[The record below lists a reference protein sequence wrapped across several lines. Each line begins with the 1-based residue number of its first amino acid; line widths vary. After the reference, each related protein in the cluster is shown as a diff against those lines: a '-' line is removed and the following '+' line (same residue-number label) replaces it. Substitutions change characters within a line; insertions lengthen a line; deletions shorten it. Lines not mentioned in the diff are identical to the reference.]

1 MKLTDEEF
9 KSFKNK
15 LLNDYSEGEIE
26 KLMNLNTDDIKDYI
40 NFLKTFHLGTANGDY
55 NILYMPHFP
64 IIDKLVDKLK
74 NINIC
79 IPCEIKEILR
89 SLSRE
94 MLIDEIKQKGE
105 VKNG

>member
-15 LLNDYSEGEIE
+15 LLNEYSEEERDELRKISIE
-26 KLMNLNTDDIKDYI
+26 DIKDHI
-40 NFLKTFHLGTANGDY
+40 NFLTNY
-55 NILYMPHFP
+55 NFTVNSDCNVLYMPHFP
-64 IIDKLVDKLK
+64 IIDELVDKLK

-79 IPCEIKEILR
+79 IPCEIKEILK

-94 MLIDEIKQKGE
+94 ILIDEIKQKGE

>member
-15 LLNDYSEGEIE
+15 LLNEYSEE
-26 KLMNLNTDDIKDYI
+26 KRDELRKISTEDIKDHI
-40 NFLKTFHLGTANGDY
+40 NFLTNYNFKIANGDY

-64 IIDKLVDKLK
+64 IIDELVDKLK